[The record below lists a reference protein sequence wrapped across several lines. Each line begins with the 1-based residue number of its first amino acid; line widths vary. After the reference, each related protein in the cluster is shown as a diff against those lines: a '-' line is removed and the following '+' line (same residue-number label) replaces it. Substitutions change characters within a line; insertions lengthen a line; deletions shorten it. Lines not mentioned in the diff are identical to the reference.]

1 MSPRDSKTAS
11 QLPRRSRQT
20 LATPTCTVGA
30 LADTRSLGRSLCRLP
45 MRCAWLMLQCREI
58 FGNDCNYVIVSFL
71 GNRVCFYETMFSTKT
86 EVDARDQCV
95 KWMITPPH
103 SFCLTSLSYTFVLQ
117 GSFVLKQKKWGGV
130 RRSPWKRKEDR
141 RSILLYIFLLQ
152 TLSKKKKTR

>member
-1 MSPRDSKTAS
+1 
-11 QLPRRSRQT
+11 
-20 LATPTCTVGA
+20 
-30 LADTRSLGRSLCRLP
+30 

-117 GSFVLKQKKWGGV
+117 GSCVLKQKKWGGV

-152 TLSKKKKTR
+152 TLSKKKKHDREIGRALCSHLLLPWKKYLYMSSSSSLLLTFYKMYTLSINLSIG